1 MLIKVTRDMVTPS
14 SVSGILTVDGLS
26 MYTLEPGANPIN
38 TGHPTIPAGKYRVLL
53 TRSPHLGYVTPELQD
68 VPGRT
73 AIRIHVANFIHELLG
88 CTAVG
93 STRSRMP
100 SQTEWA
106 VWGSLKAFQALMG
119 KLEAATDEIWAE
131 YVDAET
137 AV

>member
-1 MLIKVTRDMVTPS
+1 MLITVTRDLVTPS
-14 SVSGILTVDGLS
+14 SVSGILTVADLS

-53 TRSPHLGYVTPELQD
+53 THSPHLGYVTPELQD

-73 AIRIHVANFIHELLG
+73 AIRIHCANYAHQLLG

-93 STRSRMP
+93 STRSLMP

-106 VWGSLKAFQALMG
+106 VWGSLKAFQALME
-119 KLEAATDEIWAE
+119 KLNTTTDEIWAE
-131 YVDAET
+131 YVD
-137 AV
+137 